1 MIECV
6 HGLREHTAQSLYEKK
21 VGKVIK
27 TIYEVKV
34 EYLYL
39 LYAIYS
45 ERENLCFHIF
55 IVNDS
60 NLAQGHSVAQIAYS

>member
-1 MIECV
+1 MCV
-6 HGLREHTAQSLYEKK
+6 HGLREHTAQSLDEKK

-27 TIYEVKV
+27 TNYEVKV
-34 EYLYL
+34 EYLYS

-45 ERENLCFHIF
+45 ERDNLCFHIF

-60 NLAQGHSVAQIAYS
+60 NLAQGHNIAQIAYS